1 MTTNGASGA
10 RAETVPEWG
19 SVLAVVAHPDDESFG
34 LGAVLDAL
42 STSGSRVSVLCLT
55 HGEASTVHGVS
66 GDLATLRAA
75 ELQAAA
81 AALGVASAELRDH
94 PDGSLGA
101 VPRHTLVE
109 DVAQVAEAVGAA
121 GLVVFD
127 PSGITG
133 HPDHVAAT
141 AAALDAADALGLPVL
156 GWTLPR
162 ATADQLN
169 AEFGAGFTGHDLA
182 AGDLLLAVNRDRQ
195 RAACQQHE
203 SQAVPTSVLWRR
215 LELLQDIEHLRWL
228 RRGPAAEPAT
238 TTART
243 GPGSP

>member
-1 MTTNGASGA
+1 MSTDVASVA
-10 RAETVPEWG
+10 RAATVPDWG
-19 SVLAVVAHPDDESFG
+19 SMLAVVAHPDDESFG
-34 LGAVLDAL
+34 LGAVLDAFAR
-42 STSGSRVSVLCLT
+42 SGSRVSVLCLT

-66 GDLATLRAA
+66 GDLVTLRAA
-75 ELQAAA
+75 ELQVAA

-109 DVAQVAEAVGAA
+109 DVTQVAEAVGAS

-169 AEFGAGFTGHDLA
+169 AELDAGFIGHDLA
-182 AGDLLLAVNRDRQ
+182 AGDLLLLVNRDRQ
-195 RAACQQHE
+195 RAACQKHV

-215 LELLQDIEHLRWL
+215 LELLQDVEHLRWL
-228 RRGPAAEPAT
+228 RGGPAAAPPT
-238 TTART
+238 TRT
-243 GPGSP
+243 RPGSP